1 MTADDVLAVVRA
13 LDHACLWFRLDGG
26 WGVDALAGRETR
38 SHDDLDL
45 VLERKDAARA
55 EAALQS
61 LGYRYDR
68 TAVPGLPARHVL
80 RSRDG
85 RQVDLH
91 VVLRDAAGDAWQ
103 ELGGGAWGRYPAGG
117 LAGRGLVGGIPV
129 PCITVELQL
138 SHHAGYPPRDV
149 DRHDVAVLA
158 RLSGREVPPPY
169 R

>member
-1 MTADDVLAVVRA
+1 MTAGDVLAVVRA
-13 LDHACLWFRLDGG
+13 LEHARLWFCLDGG

-45 VLERKDAARA
+45 VLDRHDVARA

-61 LGYRYDR
+61 LGYRHDR

-103 ELGGGAWGRYPAGG
+103 ELGGGAWGTTPRAGSQ
-117 LAGRGLVGGIPV
+117 AVGSWV
-129 PCITVELQL
+129 AFPCRASPSSSSSRTMGDTRRAT
-138 SHHAGYPPRDV
+138 STAMT
-149 DRHDVAVLA
+149 
-158 RLSGREVPPPY
+158 
-169 R
+169 